1 MVWPEGL
8 LPDAPCTMEE
18 RFCFLIPAL
27 FLIENRQ
34 AVKCIGHLAMVWPE
48 CLFPDAPC
56 SLEERFCFLVPAL
69 LIIENRQAIKR
80 VGDLGMVWP
89 EGLLPDAPGA
99 REERFRFLILTLL
112 TKEDRQAVKQTG
124 DLGMVWSQGLF
135 PDAAGAL
142 EKWFCLCIVC
152 LVIQIACCLLQQGSK
167 SRMRSFPSF
176 CERYARQYM
185 RDETLTLSP
194 CFRLC
199 FRERSIQD
207 LDDMG
212 EPVLPFLFMQAI
224 FDHSLHKSMHADR
237 LALGMTPGDGKSTE
251 NL

>member
-27 FLIENRQ
+27 FLIQNRQ

-48 CLFPDAPC
+48 CLFPDAPRPV
-56 SLEERFCFLVPAL
+56 EERFRFLVPAL

-89 EGLLPDAPGA
+89 EGLL
-99 REERFRFLILTLL
+99 
-112 TKEDRQAVKQTG
+112 
-124 DLGMVWSQGLF
+124 

-224 FDHSLHKSMHADR
+224 FDHSLHNSMHADR
-237 LALGMTPGDGKSTE
+237 LALGMTPGEGKSTE